1 MNVFEKIKLWFTS
14 ISKVVNF
21 LVNTYKDAEV
31 LADKKA
37 NFKTWADFVIAFIKD
52 ALQYAA
58 ELEALVNPAPVQTKG
73 VKVTAKVKASTK
85 LTGHYRTT
93 YFKEQA
99 RRHNAFAK

>member
-21 LVNTYKDAEV
+21 LVNTYKDAEI

-52 ALQYAA
+52 ALQYADEIA
-58 ELEALVNPAPVQTKG
+58 ALAQAQPVQTKG
-73 VKVTAKVKASTK
+73 QVIKAVKENKSLSANFQTAFFREKAQNFNK
-85 LTGHYRTT
+85 
-93 YFKEQA
+93 
-99 RRHNAFAK
+99 

>member
-21 LVNTYKDAEV
+21 LINTYKDAEV

-52 ALQYAA
+52 ALQYADEIA
-58 ELEALVNPAPVQTKG
+58 ALAQAQPVQTKG
-73 VKVTAKVKASTK
+73 QVIKAVKQDKKISANFQTA
-85 LTGHYRTT
+85 
-93 YFKEQA
+93 YFKKRAQ
-99 RRHNAFAK
+99 NFNK

>member
-21 LVNTYKDAEV
+21 LINTYKDAEV

-52 ALQYAA
+52 ALQYAD
-58 ELEALVNPAPVQTKG
+58 EISALAQAQPVQTKG
-73 VKVTAKVKASTK
+73 QVIKAVKENKSLSANFQTAF
-85 LTGHYRTT
+85 
-93 YFKEQA
+93 FKEKAQ
-99 RRHNAFAK
+99 NFNK

>member
-21 LVNTYKDAEV
+21 LINTYKDAEV

-52 ALQYAA
+52 ALQYADEIA
-58 ELEALVNPAPVQTKG
+58 ALAQSQPVQTKG
-73 VKVTAKVKASTK
+73 QVIKAVKQDKKISANYKTA
-85 LTGHYRTT
+85 
-93 YFKEQA
+93 YFKEK
-99 RRHNAFAK
+99 AKNFNK

>member
-21 LVNTYKDAEV
+21 LINTYKDAEV

-52 ALQYAA
+52 ALQYADEIA
-58 ELEALVNPAPVQTKG
+58 ALSQAQPVQTKG
-73 VKVTAKVKASTK
+73 QVIKAVKQDKKISANYKTA
-85 LTGHYRTT
+85 
-93 YFKEQA
+93 YFKEKAQ
-99 RRHNAFAK
+99 NFNK

>member
-21 LVNTYKDAEV
+21 LVETYKEAGV

-52 ALQYAA
+52 ALQYADDISKLA
-58 ELEALVNPAPVQTKG
+58 QGTTIQTKG
-73 VKVTAKVKASTK
+73 QVVSSVPSNPVLGEYKTMYFQNKAKNLKK
-85 LTGHYRTT
+85 
-93 YFKEQA
+93 
-99 RRHNAFAK
+99 

>member
-21 LVNTYKDAEV
+21 LINTYKDAEV

-52 ALQYAA
+52 ALQYADEIA
-58 ELEALVNPAPVQTKG
+58 ALAQAQPVQTKG
-73 VKVTAKVKASTK
+73 QVIKAVKENRSLSANFQTAF
-85 LTGHYRTT
+85 
-93 YFKEQA
+93 FKEKAQ
-99 RRHNAFAK
+99 NFNK

>member
-21 LVNTYKDAEV
+21 LVNTYKDAEI

-52 ALQYAA
+52 ALQYADDISKLA
-58 ELEALVNPAPVQTKG
+58 QGTTIQTKG
-73 VKVTAKVKASTK
+73 QVVSSVPSNPVLGEYKTMYFQNKAKNLKK
-85 LTGHYRTT
+85 
-93 YFKEQA
+93 
-99 RRHNAFAK
+99 

>member
-21 LVNTYKDAEV
+21 LINTYKDAEV

-52 ALQYAA
+52 ALQYADEIA
-58 ELEALVNPAPVQTKG
+58 ALAQSQPVQTKG
-73 VKVTAKVKASTK
+73 QVIKAVKQDKAISTNFQTAFFREKAQNFNK
-85 LTGHYRTT
+85 
-93 YFKEQA
+93 
-99 RRHNAFAK
+99 